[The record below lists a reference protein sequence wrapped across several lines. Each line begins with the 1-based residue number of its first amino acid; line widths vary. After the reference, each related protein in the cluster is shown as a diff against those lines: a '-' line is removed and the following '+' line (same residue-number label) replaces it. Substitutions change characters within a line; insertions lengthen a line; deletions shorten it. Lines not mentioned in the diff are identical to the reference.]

1 MYDHIAGDV
10 VEKQP
15 ARVVLCAGGVGY
27 ELKVSMHTSLALA
40 DDRTA
45 TLFTI
50 LHVVDG
56 TPSLLGFAS
65 RTERE
70 LARRILNVTGVGPS
84 IALSILSVHT
94 PEEFAGIIARGEAAV
109 LRKVR
114 GVGQKTAERLCLE
127 LRDVL
132 PKLELGRAVAASSG
146 AVLLPAAPAS
156 DAVAALV
163 TLGYSEKEARDK
175 VAKVRASVE
184 PVTTEEL
191 VRAVL
196 QM

>member
-1 MYDHIAGDV
+1 MYDHVTGEVI
-10 VEKQP
+10 EKQP
-15 ARVVLCAGGVGY
+15 ARAVLRAGGVGY
-27 ELKVSMHTSLALA
+27 EIKVSMTTAAQLHEG
-40 DDRTA
+40 RPA
-45 TLFTI
+45 TLHTI

-56 TPSLLGFAS
+56 APSLLGFAT

-70 LARRILNVTGVGPS
+70 LARRILNVSGIGPA
-84 IALSILSVHT
+84 IALSVLSVYT
-94 PEEFAGIIARGEAAV
+94 PEEFVGIVLRGDAAL

-132 PKLELGRAVAASSG
+132 PKLDLRPAAA
-146 AVLLPAAPAS
+146 AVLEPVSSS

-175 VAKVRASVE
+175 VDRVRGRLPEGS
-184 PVTTEEL
+184 TEDL
-191 VRAVL
+191 VKAVL